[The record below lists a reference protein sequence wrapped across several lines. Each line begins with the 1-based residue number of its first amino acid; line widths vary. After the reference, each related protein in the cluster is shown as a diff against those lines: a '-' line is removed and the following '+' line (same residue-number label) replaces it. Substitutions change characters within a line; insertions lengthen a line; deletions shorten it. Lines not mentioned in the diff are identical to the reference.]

1 MKKKK
6 KATSGPSQSDDND
19 ENVEGKLKIE
29 RRKFVLLKW
38 AHIE

>member
-1 MKKKK
+1 MKK

-29 RRKFVLLKW
+29 RRTAQVGSY
-38 AHIE
+38 